1 MRSNEAKLERRKK
14 DGVRQSQR
22 SQLYTR
28 SLSLSFFFFKKFTV
42 IEVFREDVKIG
53 LEINNIIMYV

>member
-28 SLSLSFFFFKKFTV
+28 SLSLSFFFKKFTV

>member
-28 SLSLSFFFFKKFTV
+28 SLSLSFFKKFTV